1 MLSLSAL
8 ITAAVVACAA
18 GQKAASLIPLSGQ
31 SYSFKRGN
39 PASNVVVELYVDL
52 TCSSCLDEWPTLN
65 EVVSAYSSDVNF
77 LYHIFPLPYHQQAF
91 VVSKA
96 ANCVNYYASSADA
109 VFTFMDTAFA
119 NQGDI
124 YTSTTADMTYN
135 EVVAMVGSWAINGT
149 GLSEAQYLEG
159 MDSSTTAGNAIEMN
173 TRYMFKF
180 STLHDVYATP
190 MFAINGEKVMGLNSF
205 ETWAATLDPL
215 LEVSNKWKM
224 GL

>member
-1 MLSLSAL
+1 MAMFSIAL
-8 ITAAVVACAA
+8 

-52 TCSSCLDEWPTLN
+52 TCSSCLDSWPTLN
-65 EVVSAYSSDVNF
+65 EVVAAYSGDVNF

-91 VVSKA
+91 IVSKA
-96 ANCVNYYASSADA
+96 ANCVNYYRPSSDA
-109 VFTFMDTAFA
+109 VFTFMNTAFA
-119 NQGDI
+119 NQAEI
-124 YTSTTADMTYN
+124 YNSATADMTYS
-135 EVVAMVGSWAINGT
+135 EVVDLVGTWAVNGT
-149 GLSEAQYLEG
+149 GISQSQYKEG

-190 MFAINGEKVMGLNSF
+190 MYAINGEKVMGLNSF
-205 ETWAATLDPL
+205 ETWAETLDSL
-215 LEVSNKWKM
+215 LAAGNTLSIKQY
-224 GL
+224 